1 MHQPSMTDTKDDYES
16 WLDEITQ
23 EVEALGMTRS
33 DAQGVVQSQPF
44 AVTQSWGMGLNPTD
58 TAKKIIA
65 AATPVTGVAA
75 TRGNC

>member
-1 MHQPSMTDTKDDYES
+1 MHQPSMTDTTADYES

-44 AVTQSWGMGLNPTD
+44 TVAQSWGMSLNPTNA
-58 TAKKIIA
+58 AKKIIA
-65 AATPVTGVAA
+65 AATPIAGVAA
-75 TRGNC
+75 TRGSR